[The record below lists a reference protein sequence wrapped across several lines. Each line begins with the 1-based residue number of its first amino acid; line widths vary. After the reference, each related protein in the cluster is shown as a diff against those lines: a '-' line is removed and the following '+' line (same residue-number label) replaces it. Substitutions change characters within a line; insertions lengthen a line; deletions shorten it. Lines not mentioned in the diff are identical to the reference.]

1 MAKPTAKSTVSQMKD
16 YIRANRLNK
25 APILLGMKRADLIAG
40 LRKLGHYDSRHD
52 GVAPKRKAPAPKKPK
67 EPVRAIADRP
77 APAPAQAPARAPVD
91 KKGDELMKKRLKID
105 LKKAGIKAIGSFLKD
120 TGRVNSSGIGF
131 LTKVAVVS
139 DADMKDQIRIIKSKI
154 SKDLLDNLTV
164 RFFTTGKDKFDILY
178 SFRKDT
184 VIYDS
189 RGQAPAQ
196 APARVPAP
204 KKEQV
209 DRIER
214 AKLTREFQR
223 DHKTSVWKVLT
234 LKPTATREAVRTRG
248 RELMRKHHP
257 DKGGDK
263 ATFQR
268 VQQAVNLLM
277 DTFE

>member
-1 MAKPTAKSTVSQMKD
+1 MAKPTAKSTVAQMKD

-25 APILLGMKRADLIAG
+25 APILLGMKRVDLIAG

-52 GVAPKRKAPAPKKPK
+52 GVAPKRNPPAPKKPK

-77 APAPAQAPARAPVD
+77 APAPAP
-91 KKGDELMKKRLKID
+91 KK
-105 LKKAGIKAIGSFLKD
+105 
-120 TGRVNSSGIGF
+120 
-131 LTKVAVVS
+131 
-139 DADMKDQIRIIKSKI
+139 
-154 SKDLLDNLTV
+154 
-164 RFFTTGKDKFDILY
+164 
-178 SFRKDT
+178 
-184 VIYDS
+184 
-189 RGQAPAQ
+189 
-196 APARVPAP
+196 

-223 DHKTSVWKVLT
+223 EHKTSVWKVLT
-234 LKPTATREAVRTRG
+234 LKPTATREAVKARG

-268 VQQAVNLLM
+268 VQQAVKLLM